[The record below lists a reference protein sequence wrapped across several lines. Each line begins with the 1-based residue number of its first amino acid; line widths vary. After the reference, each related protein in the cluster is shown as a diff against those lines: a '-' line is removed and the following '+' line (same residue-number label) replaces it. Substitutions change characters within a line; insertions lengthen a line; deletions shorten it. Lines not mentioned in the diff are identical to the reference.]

1 MVCITNGVATRKFK
15 KKMLYL
21 ITGVAVLAIIAGAIL
36 YLLTQQPSPSNLT
49 PSTFGNLIPEK
60 RVIVLSVEGSNITYV
75 QTDIFNESAYN
86 YITAHW
92 SPYVKNVEHNLDR
105 MYISRGAEITS
116 LSIGHTENR
125 TIKIQFVVD
134 NKVTGNDEI
143 TADFLWFL
151 NAWNLDFIN
160 NHFNETNHGL
170 TWSGILKKTPTTIIV
185 NVPTQPTPY
194 KAWGSPYGHCHGH
207 IWWPKQ

>member
-1 MVCITNGVATRKFK
+1 MAIKRIKGIKRGT
-15 KKMLYL
+15 LYL
-21 ITGVAVLAIIAGAIL
+21 IIWLVVLAIIAGAIL
-36 YLLTQQPSPSNLT
+36 YLLALQPSSSNVA

-75 QTDIFNESAYN
+75 QTDTFNKSAYN
-86 YITAHW
+86 YILAHW
-92 SPYVKNVEHNLDR
+92 DSYIENVKDDMDK
-105 MYISRGAEITS
+105 MYASRGAEITS
-116 LSIGHTENR
+116 LSIGHPENR
-125 TIKIQFVVD
+125 IIKIKFVVD
-134 NKVTGNDEI
+134 NRVTGNDEI

-170 TWSGILKKTPTTIIV
+170 TWSGTLDSVSTTIIV
-185 NVPTQPTPY
+185 NVPPQPTPY